1 MEPRNL
7 KVPENLFEK
16 KGKLFLRVRRNNVWR
31 KIEVESDPRTWE
43 IIVSWVLSPPEH
55 GDNLRIRMLQ
65 QHIFTE
71 EPYSNFT
78 QSDING
84 IRFLREVIEY
94 HDRAT
99 LDTSGDNG
107 GRISVE
113 GTSGLHYYII
123 PGRGGHGTRFMVV
136 PGRTNQDT
144 SHQPRPNHP
153 YAWMMWRR
161 MRRSAICIV
170 ETPRLR
176 RLVLGDAFRFAISPS
191 G

>member
-1 MEPRNL
+1 
-7 KVPENLFEK
+7 
-16 KGKLFLRVRRNNVWR
+16 
-31 KIEVESDPRTWE
+31 
-43 IIVSWVLSPPEH
+43 
-55 GDNLRIRMLQ
+55 MLQ

-113 GTSGLHYYII
+113 GTSGLHYLSY
-123 PGRGGHGTRFMVV
+123 GRGGHGTRFTV
-136 PGRTNQDT
+136 
-144 SHQPRPNHP
+144 
-153 YAWMMWRR
+153 
-161 MRRSAICIV
+161 
-170 ETPRLR
+170 
-176 RLVLGDAFRFAISPS
+176 VLGDEYERPTPS
-191 G
+191 E